1 MFTSQRIFGTNRT
14 FKLKDRQGKS
24 LKKSREQEEKKN
36 DSQNTISYHHCVRS
50 ENWMFT
56 SQRISGTN
64 NTYKTKHKQQNK
76 KKTWEQEKKWNES
89 QNTFL

>member
-1 MFTSQRIFGTNRT
+1 MKDLKNLENR
-14 FKLKDRQGKS
+14 
-24 LKKSREQEEKKN
+24 KKRRTTVRAQFL
-36 DSQNTISYHHCVRS
+36 YHHCVRS

-64 NTYKTKHKQQNK
+64 NTYKIKHKQQNRK
-76 KKTWEQEKKWNES
+76 SWEQEEKWNES